1 MMTRPVETY
10 PSCVV
15 RRVDMRSVGG
25 GGGDRMQLDSDA
37 DGIAILLIII
47 IATVSEF
54 IKVIQLRCKVV
65 GI

>member
-1 MMTRPVETY
+1 MCCEKSGGGWY
-10 PSCVV
+10 K
-15 RRVDMRSVGG
+15 SV

-47 IATVSEF
+47 IVTVSEF
-54 IKVIQLRCKVV
+54 IKVIKLRCKVV